1 MKLKMETLV
10 SADKLRDF
18 LRRHKMNTSGSKRTL
33 RIRIGTETAP
43 DYMTM
48 SQSDAALVSH
58 CRHITSSNEE

>member
-10 SADKLRDF
+10 ITAKLRDF
-18 LRRHKMNTSGSKRTL
+18 LRRHKMLTSGSKRTL
-33 RIRIGTETAP
+33 RIRIGTETVP
-43 DYMTM
+43 DYLTI